1 MEDRRR
7 ARVHRPDL
15 TCDNALAWLDGRHAA
30 IIAPSIRRAQA
41 LAAAANSAYETVL
54 MHRFANPARFLKLAR
69 PLTVA
74 ALVLGFALTA
84 AGLWWGAFHAPP
96 DYLQG
101 ESVRIMYLHVPTAWI
116 SMGSYF
122 GLGIAGI
129 TILVWKH
136 PLAEVALEALA
147 PVGAVYAGVCLLTG
161 SIWGRPTWGTWWVW
175 DGRLTSMLVLFFLFL
190 GVVALAGAFDER
202 SRGARA
208 AAVLAIVGL
217 VNLPIIKF
225 SVEWWNTLHQSA
237 SITLRGSSIH
247 PDMLYPLLTS
257 AVGLGLLMAAA
268 VLMRMRAIIAEQRIA
283 ARRAR
288 LAGDAA

>member
-1 MEDRRR
+1 
-7 ARVHRPDL
+7 
-15 TCDNALAWLDGRHAA
+15 
-30 IIAPSIRRAQA
+30 
-41 LAAAANSAYETVL
+41 
-54 MHRFANPARFLKLAR
+54 MHRFANPARFLQLAR
-69 PLTVA
+69 PLTA
-74 ALVLGFALTA
+74 ATLLLGLALTA

-116 SMGSYF
+116 SMGSYL
-122 GLGIAGI
+122 GLGITGI
-129 TILVWKH
+129 VILVWKH

-147 PVGAVYAGVCLLTG
+147 PVGAVFAAVCLLTG

-217 VNLPIIKF
+217 INLPIIKF

-247 PDMLYPLLTS
+247 PDMLHPLLTS

>member
-1 MEDRRR
+1 
-7 ARVHRPDL
+7 
-15 TCDNALAWLDGRHAA
+15 
-30 IIAPSIRRAQA
+30 
-41 LAAAANSAYETVL
+41 
-54 MHRFANPARFLKLAR
+54 
-69 PLTVA
+69 
-74 ALVLGFALTA
+74 
-84 AGLWWGAFHAPP
+84 
-96 DYLQG
+96 
-101 ESVRIMYLHVPTAWI
+101 
-116 SMGSYF
+116 
-122 GLGIAGI
+122 
-129 TILVWKH
+129 
-136 PLAEVALEALA
+136 
-147 PVGAVYAGVCLLTG
+147 
-161 SIWGRPTWGTWWVW
+161 
-175 DGRLTSMLVLFFLFL
+175 MLVLFFLFL

-237 SITLRGSSIH
+237 SITLKGSSIH

-257 AVGLGLLMAAA
+257 AGGLGLLMAAA